1 VSQLSLTFPRPWPH
15 GGILLPMH
23 LHAELGYVLT
33 VPMYTP
39 DGRRVNTRAVG
50 TQVEKL
56 LDARCRSGELNMRAA
71 REEAAKIAEAIV
83 RGMKPPRARP

>member
-1 VSQLSLTFPRPWPH
+1 MSQLSLTFPRPWPH
-15 GGILLPMH
+15 GGILLPMQ

-56 LDARCRSGELNMRAA
+56 LDARCRSGELTMQTA
-71 REEAAKIAEAIV
+71 REEASKLAEAIV
-83 RGMKPPRARP
+83 RATRPPRKR